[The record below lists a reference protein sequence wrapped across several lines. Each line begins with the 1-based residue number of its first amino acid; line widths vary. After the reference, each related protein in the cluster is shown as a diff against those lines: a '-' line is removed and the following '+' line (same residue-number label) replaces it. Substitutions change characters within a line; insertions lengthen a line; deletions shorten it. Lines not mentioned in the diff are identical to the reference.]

1 MTAPTTPLTLT
12 FTLLA
17 RALALNDAADDLVPH
32 NEAIGRLALA
42 PSLSLLRY
50 LSLEH
55 DIDLAAAASE
65 LAGASLS
72 AEHPAGLRGC
82 ARAPRCGARRCAP

>member
-1 MTAPTTPLTLT
+1 MTAPTPTLP
-12 FTLLA
+12 FTLPA
-17 RALALNDAADDLVPH
+17 GALVRNDAPDALVPN

-42 PSLSLLRY
+42 PSLSLLRH